1 MPRMAWEE
9 FLRDHHRPHLLVVE
23 ANDKSAA
30 LAGKAD
36 FERLALAL
44 GVSGNYAIQTRDAS
58 IYAAFEGDADAT
70 RFATVLR
77 PERTSREWEWA
88 SKAVAH
94 MDGACKRR
102 ISTILTRSGP
112 KTGNSGRS
120 R

>member
-23 ANDKSAA
+23 AKDKPAA
-30 LAGKAD
+30 LVGKAD
-36 FERLALAL
+36 FERLAVAL
-44 GVSGNYAIQTRDAS
+44 GVFGNYAIKTQGAS

-88 SKAVAH
+88 SRAVAR

-102 ISTILTRSGP
+102 ISTILRRSCLKIG
-112 KTGNSGRS
+112 SGRS